1 MTGKELLTDLEL
13 VKYCLKGDRKKQEIL
28 YRRYASKMYATCLAY
43 AKDKDDA
50 KDILQDGFVK
60 VFTSLKNYNG
70 SGSLEGWIKKIIV
83 NTAIDYYRKSL
94 KDLSNTDFRNE
105 IEKEV
110 APSILDRINTEE
122 LMNIVHKLPEGARII
137 FNLYAIEGYNHVE
150 IAKILNIS
158 EGTSKSQF
166 SRARYLLQEK
176 INNIYNL
183 KTVLK
188 N

>member
-1 MTGKELLTDLEL
+1 MAENELLTDLEL
-13 VKYCLKGDRKKQEIL
+13 VKYCLKGDRKRQEML
-28 YRRYASKMYATCLAY
+28 YRRYASKMYTICLSY

-60 VFTSLKNYNG
+60 IFTSLKNYNG
-70 SGSLEGWIKKIIV
+70 SGSLEGWIKRIMV
-83 NTAIDYYRKSL
+83 NTAIDYYRKTI
-94 KDLSNTDFRNE
+94 KDISNTGVEYAKD
-105 IEKEV
+105 KEV
-110 APSILDRINTEE
+110 ESSVLDSINADE

-137 FNLYAIEGYNHVE
+137 FNLYAIEGYNHLE

-166 SRARYLLQEK
+166 SRARFLLQER
-176 INNIYNL
+176 INNLYSL